1 VRFVAEHADRRTV
14 DGLRWGVEPI
24 CTVLTEHGTPIAP
37 STFYDAREHT
47 SGRQRRDE
55 QLATDVARV
64 HAANYGVYG
73 VRKVWLA
80 LNREGRPVAR
90 CTVERL
96 MRELG
101 LEGAR
106 RGRGHRTTIADPGAP
121 RAADL
126 VQVKFSPAR
135 PDAVWVADFTY
146 VATWPGTVYVAFV
159 LDAHSRRILGWRA
172 ATLMRTALVLDA
184 LEQAI
189 WTRTRKGVDDLS
201 GLVCHHD
208 AGSQYTSIAF
218 TERLAAADAAPSV
231 GTVGDALENAL
242 AESPIALFK
251 TELIR
256 RRGPW
261 RNVDEVELATLEWVD
276 WHNNRRLHPPATT
289 SHRSITNRSSTV
301 NIPPSRRSG
310 FHHPESPD
318 SPGRFSVAA
327 LAVRRPV
334 TGAVG
339 PEHRVAPGLGPTDR
353 ATSPEVRCAPAR
365 APGDPSQPL

>member
-1 VRFVAEHADRRTV
+1 MRFVAEHADRRTV

-24 CTVLTEHGTPIAP
+24 CRGLTEHGTPIAP
-37 STFYDAREHT
+37 STYYDARERT
-47 SGRQRRDE
+47 SARAERDE
-55 QLATDVARV
+55 QLKTAITRV

-73 VRKVWLA
+73 ARKVWLA
-80 LNREGRPVAR
+80 LNREGTGVAR

-106 RGRGHRTTIADPGAP
+106 RGSRHRTTVAAPGAA

-126 VQVKFSPAR
+126 VERRFSPAR

-146 VATWPGTVYVAFV
+146 VATWSGTVYVAFV

-172 ATLMRTALVLDA
+172 STSMRTELVLDA

-189 WTRTRKGVDDLS
+189 WTRAREGVDDLS

-218 TERLAAADAAPSV
+218 TERLAAAGAAPSV
-231 GTVGDALENAL
+231 GTVGDALDNAL
-242 AESPIALFK
+242 AETHIGLFK
-251 TELIR
+251 TELIH

-261 RNVDEVELATLEWVD
+261 RKLDDVELATLEWVD
-276 WHNNRRLHPPATT
+276 WHNNRRLHTACHDLTP
-289 SHRSITNRSSTV
+289 V
-301 NIPPSRRSG
+301 EYEQVFYG
-310 FHHPESPD
+310 HHPAQEWAEVS
-318 SPGRFSVAA
+318 
-327 LAVRRPV
+327 
-334 TGAVG
+334 
-339 PEHRVAPGLGPTDR
+339 
-353 ATSPEVRCAPAR
+353 TS
-365 APGDPSQPL
+365 